1 MNEQEQEQARVLHQN
16 MVESAQMNTGDFDEL
31 VKLHKPTQMTQE
43 VLKAYM
49 LIMDPDSYR

>member
-1 MNEQEQEQARVLHQN
+1 

-49 LIMDPDSYR
+49 LIMDPDSYRFTEPDFEDFRLFVKR